1 VKRLVLIG
9 GGHSHV
15 EVVRRL
21 GLRPSVSL
29 HVMLVSPQ
37 RFTPY
42 SGMLPGLIAGHYDYL
57 DCHIDLV
64 GLCAAS
70 SVEWVQDAVV
80 GLDPAQ
86 REFRLASGARV
97 GYDLASID
105 IGSAPPPAPDAPADS
120 QDIPVKPTETFLA
133 WWDQVRIRAKR
144 SRLRL
149 LTVGGGAAG
158 VEVTLAMQH
167 RLRAEGVRASFS
179 IATME
184 PCILASH
191 SPRVR
196 RCFEQ
201 VLRARGVGV
210 LSGAKVVGV
219 EAGIAQLD
227 SGARVEADGL
237 VWALGP
243 KAASWPA
250 AAGVATDEA
259 GFVLVDR
266 HLRSISH
273 PDLFAAGDIATLRDR
288 PHPKSG
294 VYAVRHG
301 PPLEEN
307 LRRTLSG
314 ERLLA
319 YAPQRTALALISTG
333 DKYAVAS
340 WGPLTARGAWVWH
353 WKDRIDRKFMAR
365 YRVSSSA
372 TPGS

>member
-1 VKRLVLIG
+1 MKRLVLVG

-15 EVVRRL
+15 EVIRRL

-29 HVMLVSPQ
+29 HVTLVSPQ

-57 DCHIDLV
+57 DCHIDLA

-80 GLDPAQ
+80 GLDPGQ
-86 REFRLASGARV
+86 RVFRLASGARI
-97 GYDLASID
+97 GYDVASID
-105 IGSAPPPAPDAPADS
+105 IGSAPPPEPGASPDR
-120 QDIPVKPTETFLA
+120 QDMPVKPTEIFLG
-133 WWDQVRIRAKR
+133 WWDQLRARAKR

-167 RLRAEGVRASFS
+167 RLRTEGVQASFS
-179 IATME
+179 IATMDA
-184 PCILASH
+184 CVLAGH
-191 SPRVR
+191 PPRVR

-201 VLRARGVGV
+201 VLRARGIGV
-210 LSGAKVVGV
+210 LSGARVTCV
-219 EAGIAQLD
+219 EAGIAHLN

-250 AAGVATDEA
+250 QAGIATDGT

-273 PDLFAAGDIATLRDR
+273 PEVFAAGDIATLRDH

-301 PPLEEN
+301 PPLAEN
-307 LRRTLSG
+307 LRRALSG
-314 ERLLA
+314 ERLVA

-333 DKYAVAS
+333 DQYAVAS
-340 WGPLTARGAWVWH
+340 WGPLSARGAWVWR
-353 WKDRIDRKFMAR
+353 WKDRIDRQFMAR
-365 YRVSSSA
+365 YRVSSPVS
-372 TPGS
+372 PGA